1 MVHLHQVLGVQKGR
15 KNVFVN
21 QTSLCTFDHVLF
33 RGHWPIKTM
42 PMPLS
47 TLALQLTF
55 YCTINDFQQRMS

>member
-1 MVHLHQVLGVQKGR
+1 LEYKKGV

-42 PMPLS
+42 PLS

-55 YCTINDFQQRMS
+55 YYTIKRFSTKDALKR